1 ADVLTV
7 DGVVRVGKY
16 ATHERFSEVL
26 GLFLAVNP
34 FILYEGNGLRPHDV
48 DLFNCSE
55 KDRLGI
61 ISEFEKRKEKLP

>member
-1 ADVLTV
+1 GADVLTV

-48 DLFNCSE
+48 DLSNCSE
-55 KDRLGI
+55 KGKQGI
-61 ISEFEKRKEKLP
+61 ISEFEKRKGK